1 MQILMGSGKVDVNA
15 AVEGTNETILHILAR
30 KSDKSNFSYNVY
42 IECLKYALRSPGV
55 NVDAIENT
63 ASMTPLFIA
72 TEESKSKEAAIALI
86 KAGKLQKIIFVLYN
100 FFPLIFPRHIFEL
113 KDNNIKR
120 KKSKYSI
127 PPVKRKKI
135 LKKKFPLNGLNQI
148 LLNLVVFLLIF
159 SSHVF
164 ELNRH

>member
-55 NVDAIENT
+55 NVDAIEKT

-72 TEESKSKEAAIALI
+72 TDESKSKEAAIALI
-86 KAGKLQKIIFVLYN
+86 KAGKLQKLISFCVLSFYR
-100 FFPLIFPRHIFEL
+100 F
-113 KDNNIKR
+113 
-120 KKSKYSI
+120 
-127 PPVKRKKI
+127 KI
-135 LKKKFPLNGLNQI
+135 VLGLNQNI
-148 LLNLVVFLLIF
+148 LVLFK
-159 SSHVF
+159 
-164 ELNRH
+164 

>member
-55 NVDAIENT
+55 NVDAIEKT

-72 TEESKSKEAAIALI
+72 TDESKSKEAAIALI
-86 KAGKLQKIIFVLYN
+86 KAGKFEKKMFN
-100 FFPLIFPRHIFEL
+100 LIFHTTLTHHTKHGRTKWRDCRLSTKTPEYQMVGLFWL
-113 KDNNIKR
+113 QAGCW
-120 KKSKYSI
+120 I
-127 PPVKRKKI
+127 P
-135 LKKKFPLNGLNQI
+135 
-148 LLNLVVFLLIF
+148 
-159 SSHVF
+159 
-164 ELNRH
+164 

>member
-55 NVDAIENT
+55 NVDAIEKT

-72 TEESKSKEAAIALI
+72 TDESKSKEAAIALI
-86 KAGKLQKIIFVLYN
+86 KAGKLQKIIFVLC
-100 FFPLIFPRHIFEL
+100 
-113 KDNNIKR
+113 
-120 KKSKYSI
+120 
-127 PPVKRKKI
+127 PV
-135 LKKKFPLNGLNQI
+135 
-148 LLNLVVFLLIF
+148 LL
-159 SSHVF
+159 
-164 ELNRH
+164 

>member
-55 NVDAIENT
+55 NVDAIEKT

-72 TEESKSKEAAIALI
+72 TDESKSKEAAIALI
-86 KAGKLQKIIFVLYN
+86 KAGK
-100 FFPLIFPRHIFEL
+100 FE
-113 KDNNIKR
+113 
-120 KKSKYSI
+120 
-127 PPVKRKKI
+127 
-135 LKKKFPLNGLNQI
+135 KKKNGQPN
-148 LLNLVVFLLIF
+148 F
-159 SSHVF
+159 SYHTYLSH
-164 ELNRH
+164 